1 MRKGH
6 PVNLW
11 HISEDSFDPKT
22 LTPKKL
28 HSQETVYTIGNGYFG
43 TRGSFE
49 EGYPKATPA
58 TLLFG
63 VFDDIDVGKEEL
75 ANAPDW
81 LVIQLF
87 VNGERFRL
95 DQGTILA
102 YQRSLD
108 IQHGILRRSVRW
120 ESPTGKRLKI
130 VSERFASLADEHV
143 GAICYSVTA
152 EEQSSAVGKD
162 GSEGL
167 DIVLRAVLNT
177 AVGNHNL
184 MHWETVDQRYDQEI
198 LWLHSETR
206 RSGVH
211 LAQTM
216 SFSTRAQGFQP
227 EMVDSDIAPGIYLYG
242 KLAPGA
248 TVTAEKIVV
257 MYTSRDTHDPVHAA
271 LEHHREIM
279 NTYGKDTLR
288 ETYGTSS
295 TEEHT
300 QC

>member
-1 MRKGH
+1 MQKGH
-6 PVNLW
+6 LVDLW
-11 HISEDSFDPKT
+11 HINEDTFHSKT
-22 LTPKKL
+22 YR
-28 HSQETVYTIGNGYFG
+28 SQETVYSIGNGYFG

-95 DQGTILA
+95 DQGTILT

-108 IQHGILRRSVRW
+108 LQHGILHRSVRW
-120 ESPTGKRLKI
+120 ESPTGIRLKI

-152 EEQSSAVGKD
+152 EEQPPAEGND
-162 GSEGL
+162 GSADL
-167 DIVLRAVLNT
+167 DITLRAILNS

-184 MHWETVDQRYDQEI
+184 MHWETV
-198 LWLHSETR
+198 
-206 RSGVH
+206 
-211 LAQTM
+211 
-216 SFSTRAQGFQP
+216 
-227 EMVDSDIAPGIYLYG
+227 
-242 KLAPGA
+242 
-248 TVTAEKIVV
+248 
-257 MYTSRDTHDPVHAA
+257 
-271 LEHHREIM
+271 
-279 NTYGKDTLR
+279 
-288 ETYGTSS
+288 
-295 TEEHT
+295 
-300 QC
+300 